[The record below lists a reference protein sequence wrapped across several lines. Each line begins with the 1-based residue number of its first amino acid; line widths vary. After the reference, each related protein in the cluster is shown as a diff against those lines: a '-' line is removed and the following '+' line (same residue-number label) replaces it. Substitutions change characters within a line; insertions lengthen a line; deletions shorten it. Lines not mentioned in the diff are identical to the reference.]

1 MSQLYHVLRRV
12 ISFGLD
18 LYFVDIQSH
27 GVENVPKWG
36 PVIFA
41 ANHPN
46 SIMDTMILGFCSE
59 RQVHYMARSGLFEH
73 LPLKFIF
80 DRCGVIPVY
89 RSQDGE
95 TWEEVHLFPEGIYAV
110 TMATETW
117 NEQ

>member
-41 ANHPN
+41 ANH
-46 SIMDTMILGFCSE
+46 
-59 RQVHYMARSGLFEH
+59 R
-73 LPLKFIF
+73 
-80 DRCGVIPVY
+80 
-89 RSQDGE
+89 
-95 TWEEVHLFPEGIYAV
+95 
-110 TMATETW
+110 
-117 NEQ
+117 